1 MNTRGGILVVDDD
14 PNVLFTTAQVLK
26 AAGYQVTTAGT
37 GRDGLR
43 IAKEAAP
50 FLMLLDVRLPDM
62 SGFEVCRLAKSDPA
76 LAGMLVILISG
87 TMTDSE
93 SRTEGLERGADA
105 YLARPMDNRQ
115 LLAQIQAMWRI
126 WQVESALRESRE
138 ALRSDIAERK
148 RTEDE
153 LANLGNRL
161 NSVLDAA
168 TQVAII
174 ATDPQ
179 GMITVFNSGA
189 ERMLGYRTGEMVGK
203 QTPQAFHLESEVA
216 ARGQELSARCQRP
229 VQGFDIFVEN
239 ARSVGFEEREW
250 TYVRKDGAHL
260 TVSLSVTIVR
270 NLEGTTTGYLGVATD
285 ITQRKQA
292 EAQLRNLA
300 LVVQETDNLVVITD
314 PQGRIEWVNA
324 AFTRVTGYSLEEAL
338 GKKPGYL
345 LQGKRTDPATV
356 EKIRE
361 AIRVQKNIRTQLV
374 NYSKS
379 GREYWLDINIQP
391 VFSNE
396 NEVVKF
402 VAIES
407 DITAQ
412 KLAEEELRKLSRAI
426 EQSTATVLMT
436 DRNGRIEYVN
446 PHFTRLTG
454 YTPEEARGKNPR
466 ILKSGAQPPEF
477 YRELWGTLKGGRDWR
492 GEFCNKKKNGEIY
505 WESATISPIK
515 NKAGEITHFVAVKE
529 DITERKRVAE
539 ELQRAKEAA
548 EAATRAKSAFL
559 ANMSHEIRTPMNAIL
574 GFSQL
579 MLRDPALTPGQQQHL
594 DTINRSGEHLLALIN
609 DILEMSKIE
618 AGRVVLNPTNFDLP
632 AMLDDLERVFQMRAA
647 EKKLQLATEGIGEL
661 PHDVFG
667 DEIKLRQIL
676 INLMGNAVKFTEQ
689 GGITLRVQALPRES
703 NGFRLQMEIEDSGP
717 GIAPQELGR
726 LFQHFEQTHT
736 GRQSGTGT
744 GLGLAISR
752 EFARLMGGD
761 ITVTSRVGRGSIFRL
776 EIPLGAA
783 EARTV
788 RSTTEPRRVRQ
799 LQPQQP
805 TPRVL
810 IADDNEENRE
820 LLSQMLGP
828 IGFATKTVRDG
839 QEAVREFQSWH
850 PHLIL
855 IAMRMPVL
863 GGGEVIRQVRSS
875 AGGDAVNIIC
885 VSASAFAEDQ
895 RTALAQGA
903 DDFLSKPFREAVL
916 LEKIRTLLS
925 VDYVYG
931 DEPTAGAPTRST
943 AQLPEVDA
951 EALAQLPGEMIANL
965 REVTLNGD
973 TGRLRELLHQ
983 VAERDEALA
992 QSLLRL
998 VDRYDYDAL
1007 IRLLTRKD
1015 S

>member
-14 PNVLFTTAQVLK
+14 PNVLFTTTQVLK
-26 AAGYQVTTAGT
+26 ATGYQVTTAGT

-93 SRTEGLERGADA
+93 SRTEGLEQGADA

-138 ALRSDIAERK
+138 ALRRDMAERK
-148 RTEDE
+148 RTEEE

-161 NSVLDAA
+161 NSVLDSA
-168 TQVAII
+168 TQVSII
-174 ATDPQ
+174 ATDSQ
-179 GMITVFNSGA
+179 GVITVFNSGA
-189 ERMLGYRTGEMVGK
+189 ERMLGYRAEEMVGK
-203 QTPQAFHLESEVA
+203 QTPEAFHLDAEVA
-216 ARGQELSARCQRP
+216 ARGEELSAKCQRP
-229 VQGFDIFVEN
+229 IQGFDVFVEN
-239 ARSVGFEEREW
+239 ARSGGFEEREW

-260 TVSLSVTIVR
+260 TVSLSVTLVR
-270 NLEGTTTGYLGVATD
+270 NQEGAATGYLGIATD

-300 LVVQETDNLVVITD
+300 LVVQETENLVVITD
-314 PQGRIEWVNA
+314 PQGHIEWVNA
-324 AFTRVTGYSLEEAL
+324 AFTRVTGYSSEEVL
-338 GKKPGYL
+338 GKKPGDF

-356 EKIRE
+356 EKIRT
-361 AIRVQKNIRTQLV
+361 AIRAQKNIRTQLI

-391 VFSNE
+391 VFGNE

-402 VAIES
+402 VAIET
-407 DITAQ
+407 DITTQ

-436 DRNGRIEYVN
+436 DRHGQIEYVN

-454 YTPEEARGKNPR
+454 YTAEEARGKNPR

-477 YRELWGTLKGGRDWR
+477 YRELWSTLKNGTDWR

-505 WESATISPIK
+505 WESAVISPIK
-515 NKAGEITHFVAVKE
+515 NQAGEITHFVAVKE

-539 ELQRAKEAA
+539 ELQRAKETA
-548 EAATRAKSAFL
+548 EAATRAKSVFL

-618 AGRVVLNPTNFDLP
+618 AGRVVLKSTNFDLP

-647 EKKLQLATEGIGEL
+647 EKKLQFATECIGEL
-661 PHDVFG
+661 PHVVSG
-667 DEIKLRQIL
+667 DETKLRQIL
-676 INLMGNAVKFTEQ
+676 INLLGNAVKFTEQ
-689 GGITLRVQALPRES
+689 GDITLRVQALSREAT
-703 NGFRLQMEIEDSGP
+703 GFRLQMEIEDSGP
-717 GIAPQELGR
+717 GIAPQEMGR

-761 ITVTSRVGRGSIFRL
+761 ITVTSQVGAGSIFRL
-776 EIPLGAA
+776 DVPLAAA
-783 EARTV
+783 EARTI
-788 RSTTEPRRVRQ
+788 RSTTEQRRVLQ
-799 LQPQQP
+799 LQPRQP

-810 IADDNEENRE
+810 IADDKEENRE
-820 LLSQMLGP
+820 LLSQLLGP
-828 IGFATKTVRDG
+828 IGFATKIVRDG
-839 QEAVREFQSWH
+839 QEAVREFQAWH
-850 PHLIL
+850 PDLIL
-855 IAMRMPVL
+855 IAMRIPVL
-863 GGGEVIRQVRSS
+863 DGCEVIRQVRSS
-875 AGGDAVNIIC
+875 AGGNAVKIVC
-885 VSASAFAEDQ
+885 VSASAFAEDRQ
-895 RTALAQGA
+895 KALEQGA
-903 DDFLSKPFREAVL
+903 DDFLIIPFREAAL
-916 LEKIRTLLS
+916 FEKIHALLA
-925 VDYVYG
+925 VKYVYG
-931 DEPTAGAPTRST
+931 DETVVEAPARLTAPP
-943 AQLPEVDA
+943 PEVSP
-951 EALAQLPGEMIANL
+951 EALAQLPGDVIANL

-983 VAERDEALA
+983 VAERDKSLA

-998 VDRYDYDAL
+998 VDQYDYDAL